1 MIARME
7 TRLLEYFVTVADELS
22 VTRAAE
28 RLFVAQST
36 VSAGLRSLEGE
47 LGVTLFERT
56 TKSVRLLAAGE
67 VLLPLAR
74 ALVDD
79 ADELRRAAT
88 ESGSGLRG
96 RVRIGT
102 FTGMQL
108 LDLPAVLGRFRRE
121 HPLVDIQL
129 VSSPV
134 GSTGLADD
142 LGHGRLD
149 LAFLAVP
156 APPTLDAWPIATFDF
171 VALVPEGHRLATRA
185 AVSLADLAG
194 EEWVDVLPGYGNRLQ
209 LDRALADRGLVR
221 HLAAELPDLPSVA
234 PWVAAGFGVAVVPDV
249 ISASGCARLPLS
261 DPPPPW
267 VVSLAVRRGAARRP
281 LLAALAQVL
290 RAPGNE
296 EAPRAPA

>member
-1 MIARME
+1 
-7 TRLLEYFVTVADELS
+7 
-22 VTRAAE
+22 
-28 RLFVAQST
+28 
-36 VSAGLRSLEGE
+36 
-47 LGVTLFERT
+47 
-56 TKSVRLLAAGE
+56 VRLLAAGE

-79 ADELRRAAT
+79 AEELRRAAT

>member
-1 MIARME
+1 MIGCME

-47 LGVTLFERT
+47 LGVALFERT

-74 ALVDD
+74 ALIDD
-79 ADELRRAAT
+79 AEELRRAAT

-108 LDLPAVLGRFRRE
+108 LDLPGVLGRFRRE

-171 VALVPEGHRLATRA
+171 VALVPERHPLATRA
-185 AVSLADLAG
+185 SVSLAQLAG

-209 LDRALADRGLVR
+209 LDWALADRGLAR

-249 ISASGCARLPLS
+249 IEASGCARLPLS

-267 VVSLAVRRGAARRP
+267 VVSLAVRRGASRRP
-281 LLAALAQVL
+281 LIAALAQVL
-290 RAPGNE
+290 RAPGDD
-296 EAPRAPA
+296 EAPRLTD